1 MENGN
6 NSGFNRLQCFVGSNF
21 PGRSSGDQ
29 VQQGHLE
36 QVGQEQIPPQ
46 VLDFSK
52 DGASTVSLC
61 QSSVT
66 LPGKQGIFWWCSG
79 ISRVPVCPWWLL
91 PHSGAATEEI
101 LTLSSPPLRCWHCP
115 GFSCAE
121 ISLLQAEHSQ
131 LLVSPRDAPLPCP
144 SPWARSRV
152 FLSCPGNA
160 QHWTQQ
166 WGWVEG
172 TGRGFSQK
180 LPEAPCWTHRW
191 PELDPSGMVG
201 APLG

>member
-1 MENGN
+1 M
-6 NSGFNRLQCFVGSNF
+6 FCWIKLPRKVFRGSSPAGP
-21 PGRSSGDQ
+21 PGAGWPGADPSSGAGFLQ
-29 VQQGHLE
+29 GWSLHGVAVPEQRHPPRKTGNFLVVQWN
-36 QVGQEQIPPQ
+36 
-46 VLDFSK
+46 FSC
-52 DGASTVSLC
+52 SCLSL
-61 QSSVT
+61 VA
-66 LPGKQGIFWWCSG
+66 LA
-79 ISRVPVCPWWLL
+79 
-91 PHSGAATEEI
+91 HSGAATEEI

-115 GFSCAE
+115 GSSCAE

-131 LLVSPRDAPLPCP
+131 LLASPRDAPRPCP

-166 WGWVEG
+166 WGRM
-172 TGRGFSQK
+172 GRGNRGGFSQK
-180 LPEAPCWTHRW
+180 LPEAPCWTHHW